1 MGELVSELFLGEKD
15 KLENGVDPAPRTPEH
30 CEDSRSSQRKEFWVP
45 GTTPRY
51 SKEFKAEAVQ
61 LLRSSGRSIPQ
72 LANELGVSDG
82 SLRNWLKQADIDEGN
97 TQEGLTSDERDELR
111 RLRRENNILKQERD
125 FLKKAAA
132 FFARENG
139 TTQ

>member
-1 MGELVSELFLGEKD
+1 
-15 KLENGVDPAPRTPEH
+15 
-30 CEDSRSSQRKEFWVP
+30 VP
-45 GTTPRY
+45 GAKKPRY
-51 SKEFKAEAVQ
+51 SKEFKTEAVQ

-72 LANELGVSDG
+72 LAKELGVSEG
-82 SLRNWLKQADIDEGN
+82 SLRNWLKQADIDEGK
-97 TQEGLTSDERDELR
+97 TQGLTSDERDELR

>member
-1 MGELVSELFLGEKD
+1 L
-15 KLENGVDPAPRTPEH
+15 RTA
-30 CEDSRSSQRKEFWVP
+30 SLQRKEFWVP

-61 LLRSSGRSIPQ
+61 LLRSSGRSTSQI
-72 LANELGVSDG
+72 AKEIGVSYN
-82 SLRNWLKQADIDEGN
+82 SLKNWLKQADIDEGK
-97 TQEGLTSDERDELR
+97 TQEGLTSQERDELR

>member
-1 MGELVSELFLGEKD
+1 VELHHQTTRD
-15 KLENGVDPAPRTPEH
+15 KLELICGR
-30 CEDSRSSQRKEFWVP
+30 
-45 GTTPRY
+45 
-51 SKEFKAEAVQ
+51 
-61 LLRSSGRSIPQ
+61 LLRT
-72 LANELGVSDG
+72 
-82 SLRNWLKQADIDEGN
+82 WLKQADIDEGK
-97 TQEGLTSDERDELR
+97 TQGLSSDERDELR

>member
-1 MGELVSELFLGEKD
+1 M
-15 KLENGVDPAPRTPEH
+15 
-30 CEDSRSSQRKEFWVP
+30 P

-125 FLKKAAA
+125 FLKKA
-132 FFARENG
+132 
-139 TTQ
+139 